1 MTHVLVLG
9 PSGVGKTTL
18 VKMLAERLC
27 GCSVRI
33 VHEQRGR
40 FLDLVT
46 TDPCRWGFVNQLD
59 YVAQFLGLALEAEHA
74 SKDQVVLQ
82 DRSVFETIGVYTAL
96 LHASAAL
103 SAAQVCTLE
112 RVVAL
117 AQPSMP
123 DLTVAVL
130 ADPVL
135 QHERLRARGDA
146 HPPDIDELQRL
157 RATYEQ
163 WLAGEPLPGILRLDS
178 SSLAPGELVEAVFAR
193 WPVSRG
199 QS

>member
-33 VHEQRGR
+33 VREQRGR
-40 FLDLVT
+40 FLDLVM
-46 TDPCRWGFVNQLD
+46 TDPFRWGFVNQLD

-74 SKDQVVLQ
+74 SADQVVLQ

-103 SAAQVCTLE
+103 SDTQVHTLE

-117 AQPSMP
+117 AQPSTP

-135 QHERLRARGDA
+135 QHERL
-146 HPPDIDELQRL
+146 
-157 RATYEQ
+157 
-163 WLAGEPLPGILRLDS
+163 PLG
-178 SSLAPGELVEAVFAR
+178 
-193 WPVSRG
+193 
-199 QS
+199 